1 MFEKYKAIL
10 GIKQTEIFDEIEGY
24 EDLKQ
29 DIIMPALEAENA
41 ANVLFTGPPATAKT
55 MFLDAIRET
64 YKEQALYFSG
74 TAASG
79 KGLIEVL
86 SKKPGVKILC
96 VDEIDKL
103 NRKEQ
108 TALYDLLE
116 KGRIV
121 YLTGKLKLN
130 FEIKN
135 LKVFATSNSLDKL
148 NKPLQSR
155 FTVLHL
161 PEYTIEEFERIAVK
175 MLGKKYK
182 LLPEVAIEIAKEVW
196 TKFDSHDV
204 RLLRHI
210 GVLITKKDRPEDIER
225 KILTMK
231 KYKRFEETEF
241 N

>member
-1 MFEKYKAIL
+1 
-10 GIKQTEIFDEIEGY
+10 
-24 EDLKQ
+24 
-29 DIIMPALEAENA
+29 
-41 ANVLFTGPPATAKT
+41 
-55 MFLDAIRET
+55 
-64 YKEQALYFSG
+64 
-74 TAASG
+74 
-79 KGLIEVL
+79 LIEVL

-175 MLGKKYK
+175 MLGKKYE
-182 LLPEVAIEIAKEVW
+182 LLPETAVEIAKEVW